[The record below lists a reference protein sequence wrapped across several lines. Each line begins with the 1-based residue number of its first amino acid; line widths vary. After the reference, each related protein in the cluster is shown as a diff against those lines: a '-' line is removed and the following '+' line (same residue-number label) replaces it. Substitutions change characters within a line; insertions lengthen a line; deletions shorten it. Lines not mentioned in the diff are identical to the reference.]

1 MSFPYIIQGN
11 NITVIIGST
20 PHTISN
26 THITYDQVLDAI
38 RDQDW
43 DAVKALI
50 EPKQVVINF
59 GQGNIKIR
67 DNIFY
72 WRDREMHNA
81 LTTRIVQMI
90 KDGFSVE
97 PLINFMNNLMQNP
110 SKRAVDELYTF
121 LECNNLPITPD
132 GCFLAYKKVNNNY
145 TDVHSGTVVNK
156 PAYLFDSEQLDAL
169 KTNAQQCG
177 KNNEVTV
184 YINNHEETVVAMERN
199 YVDDDKERTCS
210 NGLHFCSLDYLNHFG
225 GDRIVIVKVNP
236 EDVVSIPVDY
246 NHSKGR
252 TCKYTVIGELGVDP
266 EQAFTQAVQENANT
280 AEQFAADEK
289 QTEFQFN
296 EWPQPVNYF

>member
-43 DAVKALI
+43 DAVKELI

-59 GQGNIKIR
+59 GQGNIKIQ

-97 PLINFMNNLMQNP
+97 PLVSFMHNLMQNP

-132 GCFLAYKKVNNNY
+132 GCFLAYKKVNCDY

-156 PAYLFDSEQLDAL
+156 PAYLFEAEQLIEL
-169 KTNAQQCG
+169 ETNAMQCG

-184 YINNHEETVVAMERN
+184 YVKNNETVVAMERN
-199 YVDDDKERTCS
+199 HVDDDKERTCS
-210 NGLHFCSLDYLNHFG
+210 NGLHFCSLDYLNHFS
-225 GDRIVIVKVNP
+225 GDRIVIVKINP
-236 EDVVSIPVDY
+236 EHVVSIPIDY

-266 EQAFTQAVQENANT
+266 KQAFTQAVQENANT
-280 AEQFAADEK
+280 AEQLATEK
-289 QTEFQFN
+289 QTEFQFS